1 VRQGISLGPGINVGP
16 RKFRKNVGHEKFGK
30 NNKCMALTKQTN
42 PTKRKV
48 QTYVAKTNKQT
59 IKQTNKQT
67 NKKLENIRRFW
78 KKFQN

>member
-1 VRQGISLGPGINVGP
+1 
-16 RKFRKNVGHEKFGK
+16 
-30 NNKCMALTKQTN
+30 MALTKQTN

-67 NKKLENIRRFW
+67 KTW
-78 KKFQN
+78 KYP